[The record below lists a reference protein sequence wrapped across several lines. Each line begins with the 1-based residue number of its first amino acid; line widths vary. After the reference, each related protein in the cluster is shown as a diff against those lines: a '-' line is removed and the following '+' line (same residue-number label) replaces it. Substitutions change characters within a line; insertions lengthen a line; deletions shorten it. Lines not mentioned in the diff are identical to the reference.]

1 MANPREN
8 WIAGQAQR
16 SMEDARRK
24 AAANTPEVMMSQTP
38 DWYQNRENLSR
49 AKDVL
54 QNMPAVTTDPGESRN
69 MYQILMNQMKGG
81 DKGARL
87 VDKSGT
93 TYNPFPKAGFGSKFY
108 KEQFPIASGL
118 GSLMEG
124 AENFMPVLGM
134 AKRMFGRE
142 REPLERDPRY
152 GPDVLK
158 GLAPSADWE
167 SSIFDPIEDDI
178 VTNLVEGETKDDLV
192 EKIVNGEV
200 ADETKEI
207 PFKYN
212 IGEVLEL
219 LKSNEIEVN
228 PEKAAQ
234 HGFEGSATE
243 LWMQAQEQAKQSGLD
258 LSGEEVLRMLLRDG
272 WFNPED
278 IKDKYNIADFF
289 PRPRDQAPMF
299 TTADLPLKE
308 RFPTIG
314 EDPSVHENLDKIGFW
329 DRSEI

>member
-24 AAANTPEVMMSQTP
+24 AAANTPQVMMSQTP

-54 QNMPAVTTDPGESRN
+54 QNMPAVTTDPNESRN

-93 TYNPFPKAGFGSKFY
+93 TYNPFPEAGFGREFY
-108 KEQFPIASGL
+108 KEQFPYASGL
-118 GSLMEG
+118 GSLMEA
-124 AENFMPVLGM
+124 AENFIPYAGM
-134 AKRMFGRE
+134 AKRMFGKE
-142 REPLERDPRY
+142 RTPLPRDPRY
-152 GPDVLK
+152 DPNVLK

-167 SSIFDPIEDDI
+167 SSIFDI
-178 VTNLVEGETKDDLV
+178 VTNLVEGAPEDDLTERKV
-192 EKIVNGEV
+192 ADEKMDEL

-207 PFKYN
+207 PFEFDLGKLMEN
-212 IGEVLEL
+212 LA
-219 LKSNEIEVN
+219 SIEVN
-228 PEKAAQ
+228 PAKAAQ

-243 LWMQAQEQAKQSGLD
+243 LWMQAQEQAKQAGLD
-258 LSGEEVLRMLLRDG
+258 LSGKEVLRMLIKDG
-272 WFNPED
+272 WLNPDESIAVGD
-278 IKDKYNIADFF
+278 I
-289 PRPRDQAPMF
+289 
-299 TTADLPLKE
+299 
-308 RFPTIG
+308 
-314 EDPSVHENLDKIGFW
+314 
-329 DRSEI
+329 